1 MTRREESFA
10 DNLNKKSN
18 QKESL
23 VRNRGEIQTP
33 EASKKTQQSPKLTQQ
48 HLIFPKKKK
57 IRAYATVLSKPMYI
71 RNYSRKTSMYT
82 RL

>member
-1 MTRREESFA
+1 MKCQEHFQ
-10 DNLNKKSN
+10 KSN
-18 QKESL
+18 KKESL

-48 HLIFPKKKK
+48 HLIFPRKKK
-57 IRAYATVLSKPMYI
+57 IRAYATVLSKRTYI
-71 RNYSRKTSMYT
+71 HDFSRKTHVYM

>member
-1 MTRREESFA
+1 MTRTFFQK
-10 DNLNKKSN
+10 LT

-23 VRNRGEIQTP
+23 VRKRGEIQTP
-33 EASKKTQQSPKLTQQ
+33 EATKKTQQSPKLTQQ
-48 HLIFPKKKK
+48 HLIFPKRKK

-71 RNYSRKTSMYT
+71 HDFSRRTRVYT